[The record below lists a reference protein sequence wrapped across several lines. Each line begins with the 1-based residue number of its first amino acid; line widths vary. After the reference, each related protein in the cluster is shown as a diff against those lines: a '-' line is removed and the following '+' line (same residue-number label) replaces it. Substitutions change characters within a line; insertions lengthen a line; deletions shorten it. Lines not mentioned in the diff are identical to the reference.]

1 MEIETES
8 TDNYSKKINID
19 LGNKK
24 SNNFFDGPNLP
35 YNGQCQNIQFVFRN
49 INCQNPFN
57 GKKYVRK
64 RTYNESINN
73 QERIKIKEDEL
84 KYMLNLVNKVAINL
98 DKNNNFILNSKFN
111 NNTILKGKEGN
122 FIKDTN
128 NDKSNDNI
136 KIDYSIIDLNDVIL
150 QLYQSN
156 KISDELK
163 KFLLKKLINN
173 AIQVEKTFNNYFNF
187 NKFPNK
193 K

>member
-1 MEIETES
+1 MEIEKETS
-8 TDNYSKKINID
+8 DDYAKKINID
-19 LGNKK
+19 LGNIK

-35 YNGQCQNIQFVFRN
+35 YNGQCHNFQFVFRN
-49 INCQNPFN
+49 LNCQNPFN
-57 GKKYVRK
+57 GKKYARK

-73 QERIKIKEDEL
+73 HERIKIKENEL
-84 KYMLNLVNKVAINL
+84 KYLLNFLNKAKINP
-98 DKNNNFILNSKFN
+98 DKNNNFLFNSKFN
-111 NNTILKGKEGN
+111 NNTILKGKESN
-122 FIKDTN
+122 IKDMD

-163 KFLLKKLINN
+163 NFLLKKLINN
-173 AIQVEKTFNNYFNF
+173 AIEVEKTFNNYFNF